1 MRTGIIPL
9 LISKIQNYSRGNFI
23 NLIHHPKIMW
33 PFNRLRLTKSKYRNS
48 DKEYPTIQQLLKDN
62 WFTDEKGIVKGLP
75 YSEAVENKCGG
86 QGNIRAD
93 YATLK
98 KVFGKPTV
106 EDGNGDGKI
115 RKYWI
120 VKIDGI
126 VCTIYDWKQGK
137 SYRGYRPLKNARWS
151 VGGSH
156 SISRR
161 LVQGV
166 IDEYTL
172 RYKLEAI

>member
-1 MRTGIIPL
+1 MFRRKKASKSPNTIQKVLNDNWIESESGIIT
-9 LISKIQNYSRGNFI
+9 N
-23 NLIHHPKIMW
+23 
-33 PFNRLRLTKSKYRNS
+33 
-48 DKEYPTIQQLLKDN
+48 
-62 WFTDEKGIVKGLP
+62 LP
-75 YSEAVENKCGG
+75 YAKCMGTSG
-86 QGNIRAD
+86 QGGILRVD

-98 KVFGKPTV
+98 KIFGKPSINN
-106 EDGNGDGKI
+106 GNGRGSKI
-115 RKYWI
+115 RKEWI
-120 VKIDGI
+120 ISIDGV